1 MGLTFCLLP
10 VHVISLQ
17 NFTPASTTAISAT
30 CLHAYDFDSVSLKQ
44 LVTKKGNFR
53 RILRT

>member
-1 MGLTFCLLP
+1 MGPSFCLLP

-53 RILRT
+53 RIL